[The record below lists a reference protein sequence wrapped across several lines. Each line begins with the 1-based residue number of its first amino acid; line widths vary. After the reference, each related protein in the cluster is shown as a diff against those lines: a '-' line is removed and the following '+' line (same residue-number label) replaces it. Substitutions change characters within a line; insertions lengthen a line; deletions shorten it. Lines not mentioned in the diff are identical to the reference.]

1 MGDGHRALTL
11 RVDYSEL
18 HKTSPQAARQAVGD
32 DWKNNGD
39 RIGDVADGA
48 LQLLLLSMLPK
59 EPTQGPISSTRSPGN
74 PRQQAERAP
83 SFVVS
88 DSVI

>member
-48 LQLLLLSMLPK
+48 LQLLLLSMLPNA
-59 EPTQGPISSTRSPGN
+59 SSQLIVSP
-74 PRQQAERAP
+74 ERDG
-83 SFVVS
+83 SGK
-88 DSVI
+88 